1 MCYSSQWELYIKSE
15 LAYGNQQRGRH
26 IYPGAAL
33 IFELEMLKVY
43 SWAASTLYIGKMV
56 LLFRSIRRMETIPR
70 NFSNE
75 LPVRT

>member
-1 MCYSSQWELYIKSE
+1 MKHVDFGVGFGTVLHTFDHVCCPEMCYTSQWELYIKSE

-43 SWAASTLYIGKMV
+43 S
-56 LLFRSIRRMETIPR
+56 
-70 NFSNE
+70 
-75 LPVRT
+75 